1 MKVLKV
7 SEVTHN
13 IDLIIEKRTSE
24 KNQVHDIQGAMKR
37 LIDLEDALKGEGG
50 DAIREFFLIAHVPV
64 LLLLQDFQESYINE
78 LKNIKEAVGNFESN
92 DGLIRED
99 FIDHDVT
106 RGIAKVEQT
115 THDYVNDVNSHLRSV
130 SDIVSAFPASTGAFD
145 THIRNART
153 DLQKTVEDL
162 HQLDRSNTSKLK
174 SAVDKLNEI
183 KHHIEKIKGWT
194 KDGVFLSDKEK
205 SDAGKSLGDNVLQEI
220 LNKYG
225 LITLLRNT
233 SLSVASAILN
243 SGKLLKI
250 GGLSFKMFKEK
261 GKIFIKIKG
270 NPIKSLR
277 DFEKYREAL
286 IGSLGGKWK
295 WDRDFLTQLVNKGVP
310 LYNNEGKK
318 VFRVNSNKF
327 IYSQFDDLGNYV
339 ERLKQTKVQ
348 VAKDTFKNE
357 MKFWEYFRGW
367 KGASTITKLGKGAG
381 VVGVGL
387 TVADDFKDSFFND
400 KGQFE
405 YKGGK
410 QIKKFV
416 VDTSVD
422 IGAGAASMATGAAI
436 GSAVGPVGTVGGA
449 LIGAGIFLFTNA
461 KMIGDPP
468 KSMVEVTKEFSNKIV
483 DKVGDFTKKAA
494 KKVEDCIGSIGN
506 TLHKIFW

>member
-1 MKVLKV
+1 M
-7 SEVTHN
+7 
-13 IDLIIEKRTSE
+13 
-24 KNQVHDIQGAMKR
+24 
-37 LIDLEDALKGEGG
+37 
-50 DAIREFFLIAHVPV
+50 IAHVPV

-225 LITLLRNT
+225 LVDLMRNT
-233 SLSVASAILN
+233 TVSFMAGIMN

-270 NPIKSLR
+270 SPIKSLR
-277 DFEKYREAL
+277 DYETYREAL
-286 IGSLGGKWK
+286 IRNLGGKWK
-295 WDRDFLTQLVNKGVP
+295 WDRKFLTRVVNDGVP
-310 LYNNEGKK
+310 LYSTEASKL
-318 VFRVNSNKF
+318 FRVNSNKF
-327 IYSQFDDLGNYV
+327 INSQFDDLGNYV
-339 ERLKQTKVQ
+339 NRLGQPKIKV
-348 VAKDTFKNE
+348 AGETFKSE
-357 MKFWEYFRGW
+357 MKVWDSFRGW
-367 KGASTITKLGKGAG
+367 KGASKLTKFGKGAG
-381 VVGVGL
+381 ILGIGL
-387 TVADDFKDSFFND
+387 TVYDDFNANFYND

-410 QIKKFV
+410 QIKKFA
-416 VDTSVD
+416 VDTTVD
-422 IGAGAASMATGAAI
+422 LAAGAGAMAMGAAY
-436 GSAVGPVGTVGGA
+436 GSAFLPPAGTVVGA
-449 LIGAGIFLFTNA
+449 IVGAGAFMAINYKF
-461 KMIGDPP
+461 GHPP
-468 KSMVEVTKEFSNKIV
+468 QSIV
-483 DKVGDFTKKAA
+483 DFTKNIGNKAVDKA
-494 KKVEDCIGSIGN
+494 IKGIGSTVHTVKDCISGIGKKFN
-506 TLHKIFW
+506 KIFW